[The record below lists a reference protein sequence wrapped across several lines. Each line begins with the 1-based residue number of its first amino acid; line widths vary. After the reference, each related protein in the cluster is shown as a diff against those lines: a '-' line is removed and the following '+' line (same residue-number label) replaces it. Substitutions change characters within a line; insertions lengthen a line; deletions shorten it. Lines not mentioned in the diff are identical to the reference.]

1 MATMADAQTY
11 SLTSGRYRAD
21 IAAVGAGLL
30 NPAQQATVADVVG
43 NGRSGGKV
51 LAAFQMC
58 QDAGGIG
65 GPVVIGAVA
74 DLWGW
79 QWAFALSGLVSA
91 LAIIPWSRARE
102 TLAAPAG

>member
-1 MATMADAQTY
+1 MGAMGLAGGLVGILV
-11 SLTSGRYRAD
+11 LTTVL
-21 IAAVGAGLL
+21 AAGAGLL